1 MLRLLL
7 LVNKG
12 LSGIVNI
19 LSLLLISTFLYCLI
33 GWALWTNDC
42 LYRSNSAS
50 FSLRSFS
57 NSRSLSF
64 SFIISSFL
72 LLKSKTFLSSA
83 RTSVLNLNGL
93 GFVKKNLDDFDEE
106 EAGALDGLLPSSIL
120 DRADAFF
127 FQMFIANLSSEK
139 WRIFWNF
146 SKEKFDKF
154 IMSYGIIWGLHF
166 GLNYF
171 KVLKKGSSFI
181 LLDVLICKWSIL
193 VGTCHS
199 VI

>member
-1 MLRLLL
+1 MLRFLL

-50 FSLRSFS
+50 FSLRSLS

-139 WRIFWNF
+139 WDEFLEF
-146 SKEKFDKF
+146 
-154 IMSYGIIWGLHF
+154 
-166 GLNYF
+166 F
-171 KVLKKGSSFI
+171 KRKVWSIYYELRDYLGTTFRFKLFQGPKKGSSFI
-181 LLDVLICKWSIL
+181 LLDGLICKLSIL

>member
-50 FSLRSFS
+50 FSLRSLS

-139 WRIFWNF
+139 WDEFLEF
-146 SKEKFDKF
+146 
-154 IMSYGIIWGLHF
+154 
-166 GLNYF
+166 F
-171 KVLKKGSSFI
+171 KRKVWSIYYELRDYLGTTFRFKLFQGPKKGSSFI
-181 LLDVLICKWSIL
+181 LLDGLICKLSIL

>member
-1 MLRLLL
+1 MLRFLL

-50 FSLRSFS
+50 FSLRSLS

-93 GFVKKNLDDFDEE
+93 GFVKKNLDDFDED

-139 WRIFWNF
+139 WDEFLEF
-146 SKEKFDKF
+146 
-154 IMSYGIIWGLHF
+154 
-166 GLNYF
+166 F
-171 KVLKKGSSFI
+171 KRKVWSIYYELRDYLGTTFRFKLFQGPKKGSSFI
-181 LLDVLICKWSIL
+181 LLDGLICKLSIL